1 MQATISAHR
10 TCHNCPR
17 RDIYVFD
24 LVLQAEHLTAQRMA
38 TLTSEHG
45 PDHVL
50 GIAKLRG
57 RAAKAATEPG
67 ETYQSPVYLNS
78 VSDDLNFA
86 NPINT
91 GLPRRDS
98 SDDGDL
104 HENSDAK
111 SDGVKSENDD
121 PDNEAEE
128 HHMIDA
134 LMDFFGGNE
143 FVMEGKAL
151 GFIGITNPVRKAIF
165 MLLHN
170 PLFDFFILI
179 CILINCV
186 ILYFQVPGVKNSH
199 SESFNSAGALIG
211 VQQLYT

>member
-1 MQATISAHR
+1 
-10 TCHNCPR
+10 
-17 RDIYVFD
+17 
-24 LVLQAEHLTAQRMA
+24 MA

-57 RAAKAATEPG
+57 RAAKAAKEPA
-67 ETYQSPVYLNS
+67 ETNQSPVYLNP
-78 VSDDLNFA
+78 VSDDLEFA
-86 NPINT
+86 NPIHP
-91 GLPRRDS
+91 GSPIFD
-98 SDDGDL
+98 
-104 HENSDAK
+104 SDAK
-111 SDGVKSENDD
+111 SDGVRSENDA

-151 GFIGITNPVRKAIF
+151 GFIGMTNPVRKAIF

-170 PLFDFFILI
+170 PLFDFFILF

-186 ILYFQVPGVKNSH
+186 ILYFQVPGVKNLH

-211 VQQLYT
+211 VQRLYT

>member
-1 MQATISAHR
+1 
-10 TCHNCPR
+10 
-17 RDIYVFD
+17 
-24 LVLQAEHLTAQRMA
+24 MA

>member
-1 MQATISAHR
+1 MLQDSNRVQSA
-10 TCHNCPR
+10 
-17 RDIYVFD
+17 D
-24 LVLQAEHLTAQRMA
+24 LEQNSSLQVDQKVQRMA

-57 RAAKAATEPG
+57 RTAKAAKEPA
-67 ETYQSPVYLNS
+67 ETNQSPVYLNP

-86 NPINT
+86 NPMHT
-91 GLPRRDS
+91 GSPRRDS
-98 SDDGDL
+98 SDDGVL
-104 HENSDAK
+104 HENSDAE
-111 SDGVKSENDD
+111 SDGVRSENDA

-151 GFIGITNPVRKAIF
+151 GFIGMTNPVRKAIF

-170 PLFDFFILI
+170 PLFDFFILF

-211 VQQLYT
+211 VQRLYI

>member
-1 MQATISAHR
+1 
-10 TCHNCPR
+10 
-17 RDIYVFD
+17 
-24 LVLQAEHLTAQRMA
+24 MA
-38 TLTSEHG
+38 TLASAHG
-45 PDHVL
+45 PGHVL

-57 RAAKAATEPG
+57 RAVKAAKAPG
-67 ETYQSPVYLNS
+67 ETYQSPEYLNP

-104 HENSDAK
+104 DENSDAK
-111 SDGVKSENDD
+111 LDGVRSENDT

-128 HHMIDA
+128 HHTIDA

-143 FVMEGKAL
+143 FVMQGKAL
-151 GFIGITNPVRKAIF
+151 GFIGMTNPVRKAIF

-211 VQQLYT
+211 VQRLYT